1 MVAGRELEILVC
13 EHIFGWTWV
22 TEDDEQ
28 PHQTPFLVS
37 PDRGIGIYY
46 PKVAAQFPDIQ
57 PTFLPPYS
65 TSIAAAWEVVEKLKA
80 DGWDIH
86 LDSVGFNN
94 DIEGEW
100 RTFFSLDDESGDQ
113 CAWVHEDGDTAAE
126 SICKCALAAVGI
138 PPTSEETE

>member
-1 MVAGRELEILVC
+1 MVAGRELDGRIECEIMERPGAWHPWVQINGRWIDI
-13 EHIFGWTWV
+13 ETWIPDYASL
-22 TEDDEQ
+22 ED
-28 PHQTPFLVS
+28 PPKGSHAGSTPRS
-37 PDRGIGIYY
+37 
-46 PKVAAQFPDIQ
+46 
-57 PTFLPPYS
+57 YS

-100 RTFFSLDDESGDQ
+100 RTFFNYDAEGVAARQ
-113 CAWVHEDGDTAAE
+113 HHVYEDGDTAAE

-138 PPTSEETE
+138 PPTSEEGP